1 MLDHV
6 PLLQLLLLALRE
18 RSVTPSHDQGAP
30 AARRPDAGYTTEMII
45 ATALVAAICIA
56 AVTALGAKILAK
68 VAGIELG

>member
-6 PLLQLLLLALRE
+6 PLLQLLLVALRE
-18 RSVTPSHDQGAP
+18 RSVFPSHDHGAP
-30 AARRPDAGYTTEMII
+30 TARWPDAGYTTEMII

-68 VAGIELG
+68 VAGIDLG